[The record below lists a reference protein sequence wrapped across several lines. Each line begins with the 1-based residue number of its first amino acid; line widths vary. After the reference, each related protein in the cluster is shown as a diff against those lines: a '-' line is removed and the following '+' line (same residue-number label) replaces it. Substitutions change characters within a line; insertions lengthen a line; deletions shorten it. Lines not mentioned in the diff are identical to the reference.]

1 MSKLVVRGRVVLG
14 LGVFVVIVVVLVG
27 WLAGFFPVWNEEE
40 TSPSAKWLCEGKTV
54 SGPVTDKCS

>member
-1 MSKLVVRGRVVLG
+1 MNIVLAFFSEW
-14 LGVFVVIVVVLVG
+14 LGFEVVLVG